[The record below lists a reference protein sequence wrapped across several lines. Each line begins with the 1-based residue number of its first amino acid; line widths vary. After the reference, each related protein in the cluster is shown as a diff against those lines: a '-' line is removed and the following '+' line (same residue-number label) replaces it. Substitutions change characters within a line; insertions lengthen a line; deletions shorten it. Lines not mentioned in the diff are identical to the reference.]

1 MKTVHS
7 VIKLVFN
14 PLSLR
19 KGLLENLTRIKQSFI
34 TIQKIVIVPTIAS
47 LKFAQNSVRPI

>member
-7 VIKLVFN
+7 AIKLVFN